1 MRILYSEQDNSLIK
15 YRFVNE
21 VVYIKENEN
30 VYKIN
35 LGNLPNGKSL
45 EIIADSILGAEK
57 INGNLN
63 VLLIEGIE
71 EDFDISNFEELNIG
85 WKSQEEIDYE
95 IYLESL
101 KPSDD
106 EVKKAQIELLMLEL
120 LIDMEVM

>member
-1 MRILYSEQDNSLIK
+1 MRIRYSKQDNSLIK

-21 VVYIKENEN
+21 VVYVKKNEN

-35 LGNLPNGKSL
+35 FDNLPDGKSL
-45 EIIADSILGAEK
+45 EIIADSVLEAEK

-85 WKSQEEIDYE
+85 WKSQEETDYE

-101 KPSDD
+101 KPSED
-106 EVKKAQIELLMLEL
+106 EVKKAQMELLMLEL